1 MAQRL
6 SKKNVVWHV
15 EVEIEASSEETGFPA
30 EALKDQQRQNFW
42 RSALGWTVVS
52 GFNDRI
58 DFDRGGVKA
67 ATINPGHYATSFL
80 YAAAVVAALEAADAT
95 PVWACAYNS
104 ASHVFTISTAAHS
117 FTLLFSTGANV
128 ATGRSAH
135 RDLSF
140 AQADLASIANAR
152 TGSATTYQS
161 RHRLR
166 LVVPAEARPD
176 GITVAAVCEHNF
188 STTPT
193 THNVRLRMFSDS
205 GYSSNVFDED
215 FSTVNPDD
223 PEGLRRFYLAD
234 ANVDY
239 IELLIEDQANPD
251 GYAELGVLWL
261 SSYIEF
267 EDRLDRALT
276 DDPED
281 FSRIE
286 QGPDGTVYV
295 DFGRNRSRLGLV
307 WRPLAD
313 DQLESMRDFLRDL
326 AAGEAWLLDL
336 DSDTPGTGAPG
347 DILMAYYGAFFSRPK
362 TLHLS
367 KTPTAEV
374 AVITFEFVVYL

>member
-6 SKKNVVWHV
+6 AKKNAIFDE
-15 EVEIEASSEETGFPA
+15 EVELEASSEEVGFPVT
-30 EALKDQQRQNFW
+30 ALKDQQRQDFW

-58 DFDRGGVKA
+58 DFDRGGVKV
-67 ATINPGHYATSFL
+67 ATITAGHYATPGL
-80 YAAAVVAALEAADAT
+80 YAAAIVVALEAADAT
-95 PVWACAYNS
+95 PDWSFSYNPAS
-104 ASHVFTISTAAHS
+104 AVFTIATLAHS

-135 RDLSF
+135 RDMSF
-140 AQADLASIANAR
+140 AQADLASIANSR
-152 TGSATTYQS
+152 TGSNTAYQS
-161 RHRLR
+161 RHRIR
-166 LVVPAEARPD
+166 ATVPTDARPD
-176 GITVAAVCEHNF
+176 GITVGGVLEHNF
-188 STTPT
+188 STNPA
-193 THNVRLRMFSDS
+193 THKVRLRMFSDS
-205 GYSSNVFDED
+205 AYTTLVADDD
-215 FSTVNPDD
+215 FNTVNPDD
-223 PEGLRRFYLAD
+223 TEGLRRLYVTD

-239 IELLIEDQANPD
+239 VELLIEDQANAD

-261 SSYIEF
+261 SAFIEF
-267 EDRLDRALT
+267 NDRLDRALT

-313 DQLESMRDFLRDL
+313 DDLEAMRDFLRDL

-336 DSDTPGTGAPG
+336 DSDAAG
-347 DILMAYYGAFFSRPK
+347 DVGFLAFYGAFFARPK
-362 TLHLS
+362 SLHLS
-367 KTPTAEV
+367 KTPAAEV